1 MRFVRREGEVR
12 RFGEAELDE
21 GGAVVDDRE
30 GEDVERG
37 EGVRQEGIRHA
48 VEPGHLAGIHLRV
61 HRHEEV
67 DVGLVQEVEVLE
79 RRGDAGLELGDQV
92 LEAVLV
98 GRGRPEVERDGLQRR
113 LAAREEG
120 FV

>member
-1 MRFVRREGEVR
+1 M
-12 RFGEAELDE
+12 
-21 GGAVVDDRE
+21 
-30 GEDVERG
+30 
-37 EGVRQEGIRHA
+37 
-48 VEPGHLAGIHLRV
+48 
-61 HRHEEV
+61 
-67 DVGLVQEVEVLE
+67 LE
-79 RRGDAGLELGDQV
+79 RRGDAGLEFGDQI